1 VPPCRS
7 LGHLPHVSSHMPV
20 VLWMAARL
28 PQQEGNFDMK
38 RRDFAD
44 LIRSVLQRRSRR
56 PAIGK
61 LI

>member
-1 VPPCRS
+1 
-7 LGHLPHVSSHMPV
+7 MPV
-20 VLWMAARL
+20 EFWIAARL

-38 RRDFAD
+38 RRDFAG
-44 LIRSVLQRRSRR
+44 LIRSVLHRRSRR

>member
-1 VPPCRS
+1 
-7 LGHLPHVSSHMPV
+7 MPV

-61 LI
+61 LIST